1 MADDFPVETRREI
14 GANRPGGGEGQ
25 NTVMLQS
32 GDAKAKAYTDIGQEM
47 INDGVIV
54 PIVNPQ
60 IVLAHAAD
68 VTGMH
73 YSACCNLDLGLLG
86 LKG

>member
-1 MADDFPVETRREI
+1 MASVEQFEEYVFERTATAFE
-14 GANRPGGGEGQ
+14 A
-25 NTVMLQS
+25 T
-32 GDAKAKAYTDIGQEM
+32 DAGTDLGNDM
-47 INDGVIV
+47 IADTIIL

-60 IVLAHAAD
+60 LVLASAAD

-86 LKG
+86 LAG